1 MGNRAEDQTL
11 PSSQIRRRKVR
22 ATAQVRRIRHDSR
35 RNGHGRQGPRCGQCT
50 ASPVIVY
57 ARFHMYTAIGYAA
70 QSATAPLAPMTFT
83 RRSPR
88 PDDVAIEI
96 LYCGVCHSDIHQARN
111 EWGIAVYPLMP
122 GLEIVGKVTEVGA
135 NVSKHKVGDL
145 VGVGCMVDSCRH
157 CEACAQDLEQ
167 YCLEGPTLTYAT
179 PDRIDGSN
187 PMGGY
192 SNSIVVSE
200 HFVVRI
206 PEKLDPAAAAPI
218 LCAGITTYSPLK
230 HYGVKAGDKVGVL
243 GMGGLGH
250 MGIKFAKAMGAEVT
264 LFTRSASKAE
274 EGRRQGA
281 DYVIVSTDAEQMK
294 AAAGHF
300 DFLLDTIPVQ
310 HDLNPYLETLRFDG
324 VHILVGLIEPV
335 DPALHAANLVMK
347 RRVLAGSLIGGIAE
361 TQEVLDFCAEHGITC
376 DIEMLDIKNINEAY
390 SRMIAGDV
398 KYRFVIDMA
407 TLKA

>member
-1 MGNRAEDQTL
+1 MTHVGMVMADRGLAADNAPPQ
-11 PSSQIRRRKVR
+11 PSSF
-22 ATAQVRRIRHDSR
+22 T
-35 RNGHGRQGPRCGQCT
+35 RC
-50 ASPVIVY
+50 S
-57 ARFHMYTAIGYAA
+57 MYTAIGYAA
-70 QSATAPLAPMTFT
+70 QSASAPLAPMTFS
-83 RRSPR
+83 RRTPR

-122 GLEIVGKVTEVGA
+122 GHEIVGKVTEVGA

-167 YCLEGPTLTYAT
+167 YCLEGPTMTYAT

-187 PMGGY
+187 TMGGY

-206 PEKLDPAAAAPI
+206 PEKLDLAAAAPI

-230 HYGVKAGDKVGVL
+230 HYGVKAGDKVGIL

-281 DYVIVSTDAEQMK
+281 DHVIVSTDAAQMK
-294 AAAGHF
+294 AAAGQF

-361 TQEVLDFCAEHGITC
+361 TQEVLEFCAEHGITC
-376 DIEMLDIKNINEAY
+376 DIEMLDIKDINEAY

>member
-1 MGNRAEDQTL
+1 MTGGGIA
-11 PSSQIRRRKVR
+11 I
-22 ATAQVRRIRHDSR
+22 AA
-35 RNGHGRQGPRCGQCT
+35 GRQDFQNEPLTVHCL
-50 ASPVIVY
+50 
-57 ARFHMYTAIGYAA
+57 ARSIMYTAIGYAA
-70 QSATAPLAPMTFT
+70 QSATTPLAPMKFE

-88 PDDVAIEI
+88 EDDVAIDI

-122 GLEIVGKVTEVGA
+122 GHEIVGKVTAVGA
-135 NVSKHKVGDL
+135 NVTRYKVGDL
-145 VGVGCMVDSCRH
+145 VGVGCMVDSCRE
-157 CEACAQDLEQ
+157 CEACRADLEQ
-167 YCLEGPTLTYAT
+167 YCAQGMTQTYAS
-179 PDRIDGSN
+179 PDRISGGHT
-187 PMGGY
+187 MGGY

-200 HFVVRI
+200 HFVLRI
-206 PEKLDPAAAAPI
+206 PETLDPAGAAPI

-274 EGRRQGA
+274 EARRQGA
-281 DYVIVSTDAEQMK
+281 DHVIVSTDPKQMA
-294 AAAGHF
+294 AAAGRF
-300 DFLLDTIPVQ
+300 NFLLDTIPVQ
-310 HDLNPYLETLRFDG
+310 HDLNPYLDTLRFDG
-324 VHILVGLIEPV
+324 VHILVGLVEPI
-335 DPALHAANLVMK
+335 DPPVHAAKLIMG

-361 TQEVLDFCAEHGITC
+361 TQEVLDFCAEHNISC
-376 DIEMLDIKNINEAY
+376 DIEMLDIRQINEAY

>member
-1 MGNRAEDQTL
+1 
-11 PSSQIRRRKVR
+11 
-22 ATAQVRRIRHDSR
+22 
-35 RNGHGRQGPRCGQCT
+35 
-50 ASPVIVY
+50 
-57 ARFHMYTAIGYAA
+57 MYTAIGYAA
-70 QSATAPLAPMTFT
+70 QSATTPLAPMTFQ

-88 PDDVAIEI
+88 PDDVAIDI

-122 GLEIVGKVTEVGA
+122 GHEIVGRVTAVGA
-135 NVSKHKVGDL
+135 SVSRYKVGDL

-157 CEACAQDLEQ
+157 CEACQADLEQ
-167 YCLEGPTLTYAT
+167 YCLEGPTMTYAT
-179 PDRIDGSN
+179 PDRVDGSN
-187 PMGGY
+187 TMGGY
-192 SNSIVVSE
+192 SDSIVVSE

-206 PEKLDPAAAAPI
+206 PERLDPASAAPI

-230 HYGVKAGDKVGVL
+230 HYGVKAGDKVGIL

-264 LFTRSASKAE
+264 LFTRSAAKAE
-274 EGRRQGA
+274 EARRQGA
-281 DYVIVSTDAEQMK
+281 DHVIVSTDAEQMK
-294 AAAGHF
+294 AAAGSF

-335 DPALHAANLVMK
+335 EPAVDAFNLVFK

-361 TQEVLDFCAEHGITC
+361 TQEMLDFSAANGITC
-376 DIEMLDIKNINEAY
+376 DIEMLDIKNINQAFE
-390 SRMIAGDV
+390 RVQKGDV
-398 KYRFVIDMA
+398 KYRFVIDMK

>member
-1 MGNRAEDQTL
+1 MGHPN
-11 PSSQIRRRKVR
+11 PSLLF
-22 ATAQVRRIRHDSR
+22 
-35 RNGHGRQGPRCGQCT
+35 
-50 ASPVIVY
+50 
-57 ARFHMYTAIGYAA
+57 ARFIMYTAIGYAA
-70 QSATAPLAPMTFT
+70 QSSTAPLAPMTFE

-96 LYCGVCHSDIHQARN
+96 LFCGVCHSDIHQARD
-111 EWGIAVYPLMP
+111 EWGFASYPLMP
-122 GLEIVGKVTEVGA
+122 GHEIVGKVTAVGDA
-135 NVSKHKVGDL
+135 VSKYKVGQL
-145 VGVGCMVDSCRH
+145 VGVGCMVDSCRT
-157 CEACAQDLEQ
+157 CEACKADLEQ
-167 YCLEGPTLTYAT
+167 YCLDGMTQTYAGK
-179 PDRIDGSN
+179 DRVDGSLT
-187 PMGGY
+187 MGGY

-200 HFVVRI
+200 HFVVSI
-206 PEKLDPAAAAPI
+206 PEKLDPASAAPI

-230 HYGVKAGDKVGVL
+230 HFGVKAGHKVGVL

-281 DYVIVSTDAEQMK
+281 DHVIISTDDGQM
-294 AAAGHF
+294 AAAAEHF

-310 HDLNPYLETLRFDG
+310 HDLNPYLQTLRFDG
-324 VHILVGLIEPV
+324 VHILVGLIEPINPPV
-335 DPALHAANLVMK
+335 HAVNLVMK
-347 RRVLAGSLIGGIAE
+347 RRVLAGSMIGGMAQ

-376 DIEMLDIKNINEAY
+376 DIEMLDIRNINEAFE
-390 SRMIAGDV
+390 RVVKGDV

>member
-1 MGNRAEDQTL
+1 MAASGRGTQ
-11 PSSQIRRRKVR
+11 
-22 ATAQVRRIRHDSR
+22 
-35 RNGHGRQGPRCGQCT
+35 NGPPHLSLLLRG
-50 ASPVIVY
+50 
-57 ARFHMYTAIGYAA
+57 FFMYTAIGYAA
-70 QSATAPLAPMTFT
+70 QSATTPLAPMSFE

-88 PDDVAIEI
+88 ADDVAIDI

-122 GLEIVGKVTEVGA
+122 GHEIVGKVTAVGA
-135 NVSKHKVGDL
+135 SVTAHKVGDL

-157 CEACAQDLEQ
+157 CTACQANLEQ
-167 YCLEGPTLTYAT
+167 YCLEGPTMTYAT
-179 PDRIDGSN
+179 PDRVDGSN
-187 PMGGY
+187 TMGGY
-192 SNSIVVSE
+192 SDSIVVSE
-200 HFVVRI
+200 HFVVKI
-206 PEKLDPAAAAPI
+206 PAKLDLASAAPI

-230 HYGVKAGDKVGVL
+230 HYGVKAGDKVGIL

-281 DYVIVSTDAEQMK
+281 DHVIVSTDAEQMK

-310 HDLNPYLETLRFDG
+310 HDLNPYLDVLRFDG

-335 DPALHAANLVMK
+335 DPPVNAAKLVLGRK
-347 RRVLAGSLIGGIAE
+347 VLAGSLIGGIAE

-376 DIEMLDIKNINEAY
+376 DIEMLDIRQINEAY
-390 SRMIAGDV
+390 TRMIAGDV

>member
-1 MGNRAEDQTL
+1 MTHVGMVMADRGLAADNAPPQL
-11 PSSQIRRRKVR
+11 SSF
-22 ATAQVRRIRHDSR
+22 T
-35 RNGHGRQGPRCGQCT
+35 RC
-50 ASPVIVY
+50 S
-57 ARFHMYTAIGYAA
+57 MYTAIGYAA
-70 QSATAPLAPMTFT
+70 QSATAPLAPMTFS

-122 GLEIVGKVTEVGA
+122 GHEIVGKVTEVGA

-167 YCLEGPTLTYAT
+167 YCLEGPTMTYAT

-187 PMGGY
+187 TMGGY

-206 PEKLDPAAAAPI
+206 PEKLDLAAAAPI

-230 HYGVKAGDKVGVL
+230 HYGVKAGDKVGIL

-281 DYVIVSTDAEQMK
+281 DHVIVSTDAAQMK
-294 AAAGHF
+294 AAAGQF

-347 RRVLAGSLIGGIAE
+347 RRVLAGSLIGGVAE
-361 TQEVLDFCAEHGITC
+361 TQEVLEFCAEHGITC